1 MKSVCPSQEDIIFD
15 HFVSAIFV
23 TIKEQVFLYVNSLI
37 LFNNI
42 DALVIA
48 STDDFWLN
56 KLLLCWQPNVLS
68 FYINWI
74 RIWKDKES
82 DAWYISLETSRNQ
95 HKSQNSKK
103 ACLGVAWVDGFK
115 HRPCQSLNLW
125 AVAVYI
131 VAGVCRHVIGYKKH
145 CQIWR
150 IHPIFL
156 SAVIK
161 YGTLSGFSD

>member
-56 KLLLCWQPNVLS
+56 KLLLCW
-68 FYINWI
+68 
-74 RIWKDKES
+74 
-82 DAWYISLETSRNQ
+82 
-95 HKSQNSKK
+95 
-103 ACLGVAWVDGFK
+103 
-115 HRPCQSLNLW
+115 
-125 AVAVYI
+125 
-131 VAGVCRHVIGYKKH
+131 
-145 CQIWR
+145 
-150 IHPIFL
+150 
-156 SAVIK
+156 
-161 YGTLSGFSD
+161 